1 MFPKHDTLFIHQ
13 YLLIIN
19 IYIYKQ
25 FNFWLQTSS
34 AIYLTLAKSMLKLP
48 LNYPIQLFPLS
59 VDCFA
64 LVRFVWVTTLLTLYL
79 LPFSLS
85 KPIHCYCADGLYPP

>member
-34 AIYLTLAKSMLKLP
+34 AIYLTLAKSMLK
-48 LNYPIQLFPLS
+48 
-59 VDCFA
+59 V
-64 LVRFVWVTTLLTLYL
+64 
-79 LPFSLS
+79 
-85 KPIHCYCADGLYPP
+85 G

>member
-34 AIYLTLAKSMLKLP
+34 AIYLTLANSMLKLP
-48 LNYPIQLFPLS
+48 LNYPIQVELFPLS

-64 LVRFVWVTTLLTLYL
+64 LVRFVLVTTLLTL
-79 LPFSLS
+79 
-85 KPIHCYCADGLYPP
+85 